1 MEGTLIS
8 SSAGVLAVLAGV
20 TSLFFYLERKTK
32 LRLFNYFPPLI
43 FIYLVPVGLSNT
55 GVIPNNSPV
64 YGFMRQN
71 ILPMFLVLMLLQVD
85 FLATV
90 RAMGRGVMV
99 MLLGTLGVVVGAPVA
114 LFIVRHGLRTLGPD
128 AYKAYGALA
137 GSWIGGTGNMAA
149 TAVALG
155 LDDKSL
161 AFGYALISDNA
172 VYIIWLPLLLM
183 SKNFAG
189 WFQRFTRVPEGHVE
203 AVHEAA
209 GKLSLENGRPAM
221 VHYLYLA
228 FIGFGVTALAA
239 WLARYLPEIPSGPEA
254 QAFITTSTWNILLV
268 TFFGVL
274 LSFTRAGRIPGSHP
288 LSMALVYLFVARMG
302 ATADLSRLDSSI
314 LWFLLGAYI
323 WIFIHG
329 MFLVGGA
336 RLFKVDVHTAAIASA
351 ANIGGAASAPIVA
364 AYHNPV
370 LVPVSILMALIG
382 YAIGNPAAIF
392 TGLLCRWVW

>member
-1 MEGTLIS
+1 MGTALITS
-8 SSAGVLAVLAGV
+8 PAGVLTVLAGV
-20 TSLFFYLERKTK
+20 TSLFFFLEKKTGLK
-32 LRLFNYFPPLI
+32 LFNYFPPLI
-43 FIYLVPVGLSNT
+43 FIYLVPVALSNT

-90 RAMGRGVMV
+90 RAMGRGVLV
-99 MLLGTLGVVVGAPVA
+99 MLLGTLGVIVGAPVA
-114 LFIVRHGLRTLGPD
+114 LFIVKHGLRSLGPD
-128 AYKAYGALA
+128 AWKGYGALA

-161 AFGYALISDNA
+161 AFGYGLLSDNA
-172 VYIIWLPLLLM
+172 VYLVWLPLLLM

-189 WFQRFTRVPEGHVE
+189 WFHRFTGVPDGHVE
-203 AVHEAA
+203 SVHEAA
-209 GKLSLENGRPAM
+209 GRLKVDTTAPGM

-239 WLARYLPEIPSGPEA
+239 WLAGYLPEIPRGEGATP
-254 QAFITTSTWNILLV
+254 FITTGTWNILLV
-268 TFFGVL
+268 TLFGIL
-274 LSFTRAGRIPGSHP
+274 LSLTRVSNIPGSHA

-302 ATADLSRLDSSI
+302 AIADLSRLDSSI

-329 MFLVGGA
+329 FFLVGA
-336 RLFKVDVHTAAIASA
+336 AKVFKVDVHTTAIASA

-364 AYHNPV
+364 AHHNPV
-370 LVPVSILMALIG
+370 LVPVAILMALIG

-392 TGLLCRWVW
+392 TGLLCKWVW

>member
-1 MEGTLIS
+1 M
-8 SSAGVLAVLAGV
+8 
-20 TSLFFYLERKTK
+20 
-32 LRLFNYFPPLI
+32 
-43 FIYLVPVGLSNT
+43 
-55 GVIPNNSPV
+55 
-64 YGFMRQN
+64 
-71 ILPMFLVLMLLQVD
+71 
-85 FLATV
+85 
-90 RAMGRGVMV
+90 
-99 MLLGTLGVVVGAPVA
+99 
-114 LFIVRHGLRTLGPD
+114 
-128 AYKAYGALA
+128 
-137 GSWIGGTGNMAA
+137 
-149 TAVALG
+149 ALG

-302 ATADLSRLDSSI
+302 ATADLSRLEDLVHADGFQGHGPVDGRIES
-314 LWFLLGAYI
+314 LVNHAHGALAQRSQDLI
-323 WIFIHG
+323 SAEMIQGGHG
-329 MFLVGGA
+329 H
-336 RLFKVDVHTAAIASA
+336 R
-351 ANIGGAASAPIVA
+351 
-364 AYHNPV
+364 
-370 LVPVSILMALIG
+370 
-382 YAIGNPAAIF
+382 
-392 TGLLCRWVW
+392 TGLQALPGR